1 MLLKHGY
8 QSVEYFLAVSIEIK
22 DIAHY
27 GAQRFVWKFL
37 QIVKKCVINYVVTD
51 LSS

>member
-1 MLLKHGY
+1 MLMKHGY
-8 QSVEYFLAVSIEIK
+8 QSVEYFLAISIKIE
-22 DIAHY
+22 DVAHY

-37 QIVKKCVINYVVTD
+37 QVKNVINYIVID